1 MQNEDLENKDEV
13 REEIND
19 NETREEINDNI
30 EATVE
35 EAKEDIDNSV
45 DNVEDETSKKEIEEL
60 NNRLIRLQAD
70 FNNYKKRVEKE
81 KEAIVSYAVEG
92 LVTELLNA
100 LDNFDRA
107 LEVEYEENSKAFYE
121 GVEMVHKQLL
131 EILSN
136 NGLEE
141 IESLNQK
148 FDHNYH
154 YAVSQQESD
163 EHDEDTVI
171 QVLSKGYKLKDKV
184 IRPSMV
190 IVSK

>member
-13 REEIND
+13 KEEA
-19 NETREEINDNI
+19 NDNI

-35 EAKEDIDNSV
+35 EAKEDINNSK
-45 DNVEDETSKKEIEEL
+45 DNVEDESSKKEIEEL
-60 NNRLIRLQAD
+60 NNRLLRLQAD

-154 YAVSQQESD
+154 YAVSQQESN

-171 QVLSKGYKLKDKV
+171 QILSKGYKLKDKV